1 MSNANIFVEMIR
13 LAEKI
18 GDVAVA
24 NMYDAEFLTVE
35 GKTKDRKKFSL
46 SLHIKEEEKDGN

>member
-1 MSNANIFVEMIR
+1 MNTNIFVEMIR
-13 LAEKI
+13 LAEQI

-24 NMYDAEFLTVE
+24 NMYDAELLAVE

-46 SLHIKEEEKDGN
+46 SLHIKEEEKDA

>member
-1 MSNANIFVEMIR
+1 MNANIFVEMIR
-13 LAEKI
+13 LAEQI

-46 SLHIKEEEKDGN
+46 SLHIEEEEKNGN